1 MPWFV
6 ARPAHAAGLRATSYG
21 PRTTADTSV
30 ALEIMNLIA
39 LVPLLPAA
47 GAAINGVIGIGRFS
61 RPVAAG
67 VACASMFAAFG
78 LSVAAFVRLLAL
90 PAELR
95 VQDVVVAQWIPRMPL
110 ETSGGMGSFA
120 VDWSFRL
127 DPLSALMILVVT
139 GIGLLIH
146 IYSIAYMQDEPRGAY
161 ARFFC
166 YLNLF
171 CAFMLVLVL
180 HVGD

>member
-1 MPWFV
+1 
-6 ARPAHAAGLRATSYG
+6 
-21 PRTTADTSV
+21 
-30 ALEIMNLIA
+30 MNLIA
-39 LVPLLPAA
+39 LIPLLPAA
-47 GAAINGVIGIGRFS
+47 GAAINGLIGIGRFS

-67 VACASMFAAFG
+67 VACVSMLAAFA
-78 LSVAAFVRLLAL
+78 LSAVAFVRLLAL
-90 PAELR
+90 SPALR
-95 VQDVVVAQWIPRMPL
+95 VQEVVVAEWIPRMPL
-110 ETSGGMGSFA
+110 ETSAGMGSFV

-146 IYSIAYMQDEPRGAY
+146 VYSIAYMLDEPRGAY

-180 HVGD
+180 GANFLVMFVGWAGSESSCRSRSRR